1 MQRQAVE
8 STNIKSVGYDPED
21 EVLEVEFH
29 SGGVY
34 HYVGVPAEVYEGLLN
49 ARSKGRYFGDF
60 IRLRYPYEK
69 VR

>member
-8 STNIKSVGYDPED
+8 STNIKSVGYNEED
-21 EVLEVEFH
+21 EILEVEFH

-34 HYVGVPAEVYEGLLN
+34 NYVGVPPEVYEGLLA